1 MPAAS
6 SGASSPRSVAATAGG
21 RMGDASGDKMRFKTR
36 AFIRREGA
44 ETHCYTS
51 AARVSEA
58 IAGPP

>member
-1 MPAAS
+1 
-6 SGASSPRSVAATAGG
+6 
-21 RMGDASGDKMRFKTR
+21 MGDASGDKMRFKTR